1 MTSFADATGGLTI
14 VDAGGLATIGA
25 VGSGASGDVT
35 ITNSQAGVTF
45 SSTVDAGTLLITDT
59 TGTVTVQGDLTAATL
74 TTANQDYNVQFD
86 EDVTITADASF
97 LNTGTVA
104 LGSANDDV
112 LVFNGG
118 INTTGAG
125 SNPSGTTLAGTL
137 RTSGDQ
143 VDLGA
148 VTLGAD
154 SVIDTTNN
162 GGSASG
168 AGLNIVSVDADDA
181 SGQDRTLTL
190 NSGTGGTIAVSGAV
204 GGTEALAGLDITNS
218 NGATFSGAV
227 TVSDGSGV
235 LDISDTE
242 DTMDVTFSGDVTAVT
257 LTTTGNLYDVIF
269 QEDVTVTN
277 DVTFAAIR
285 NLDIGGAT
293 DDTAT
298 FTGGL
303 DTATNVTGTVTIAGT
318 INTTNTQMDLGAVTL
333 AADTTLDTGN
343 AAAGVLNVGAVT
355 SGTNALTLDSGSTA
369 GATIGLT
376 SFADAT
382 GGLTI
387 VDAGGL
393 ATIGAVGSGA
403 SGDVTITN
411 SQAGVTFSST
421 VDAGT
426 LLITDTTGTV
436 TVQGDLT
443 AATLTTANQDYNVQ
457 FDEDVTIT
465 ADASFLNTGTVALG
479 SANDDVL
486 VFNGGINTTGAGS
499 NPSGTTLAGT
509 LRTSG
514 DQVDLGAVTLGADSV
529 IDTTNNGGSASG
541 AGLNI
546 VSVDADDASGQDRTL
561 TLNSGT
567 GGTIAVS
574 GAVGGTEALA
584 GLDITNSNGATFSG
598 AVTVSDGSGVLD
610 ISDTEDTMDVTFSGD
625 VTAVTLTTT
634 GNLYDV
640 IFQEDVTVTNDV
652 TFAAIRN
659 LDIGGA
665 TDDTATFTG
674 GLDTATNVTG
684 TVTIAG
690 TINTTNTQMDLGAV
704 TLAADTT
711 LDTGNAAAG
720 VLNVGAVTSG
730 TNALTLDSGSTAGAT
745 IGLTSFAD
753 ATGGLTIRDAGGL
766 ATIGAVGSGASGDVT
781 ITNSQAGVTFSSTVD
796 AGTLAITDTADNQD
810 ITFSGDVTA
819 VTLTTTGNL
828 YDVIFQEDVTV
839 TNDVTFAAIRN
850 LDIGGATDDTAT
862 FTGGLDTATNVTGTV
877 TIAGTINT
885 TNTQMDLGAVTLA
898 ADTTLDTGNAAAGVL
913 NVGAVTSGTNA
924 LTLDSGSTAG
934 ATIGLTSF
942 ADATGGLTIVDAG
955 GLATIG
961 AVGSGASGDVTIT
974 NSQAGVTFSSTVD
987 AGTLLITDTTGTVT
1001 VQGDLTAA
1009 TLTTANQDYNVQFDE
1024 DVTITADASFLNTG
1038 TVALGSA
1045 NDDVLVFNGGIN
1057 TTGAGSNPS
1066 GTTLAGTL
1074 RTSGDQVD
1082 LGAVTLGAD
1091 SVIDTT
1097 NNGGSASGAGLNIVS
1112 VDADDA
1118 SGQDRTLTL
1127 NSGTGGTIAVSGAV
1141 GGTEALAG
1149 LDITNSNG
1157 ATFSG
1162 AVTVSDG
1169 SGVLDISDTED
1180 TMDVTFSGDVTAVTL
1195 TTTGNLYD
1203 VIFQEDVTVTNDV
1216 TFAAIRNLD
1225 IGGATDDTAT
1235 FTGGLDTATN
1245 VTGTVTI
1252 AGTIN
1257 TTNTQMDLGAV
1268 TLAADTTL
1276 DTGNAAAGVLNVGA
1290 VTSGTNA
1297 LTLDSGST
1305 AGATIGLTS
1314 FADATGGLTIV
1325 DAGGLAT
1332 IGAVGSGASGDVTIT
1347 NSQAGVTFSSTV
1359 DAGTLLITDTTGTV
1373 TVQGDLTAATLT
1385 TANQDYN
1392 VQFDEDVTITA
1403 DASFLNTGTVA
1414 LGSANDDVL
1423 VFNGGI
1429 NTTGAGSNPSGTTLA
1444 GTLRTSGDQVDLGAV
1459 TLGADSVIDTTNNG
1473 GSASG
1478 AGLNIVSVDADDASG
1493 QDRTLTLNSG
1503 TGGTIA
1509 VSGAVGGTEA
1519 LAGLDITNSNGAT
1532 FSGAV
1537 TVSDGSGV
1545 LDISDTEDT
1554 MDVTFSGDVTA
1565 VTLTTTGNLYD
1576 VIFQEDVTVTNDVT
1590 FAAIRNLDIGGATD
1604 DTATFTGGLDT
1615 ATNVTGTVTIAG
1627 TVQTEGAQ
1635 IDLGAVTLAAATL
1648 L

>member
-1 MTSFADATGGLTI
+1 MSSSRCIKCRSSDQWNQRVDPGFGGSTAGATIGLTSFADATGGLTIRDAGGLATIGAVGSGASGDVTITNSQAGVTFSSTVDAGTLAITDTADNQDITFSGDVTAVTLTTTGNLYDVIFQEDVTVTNDVTFAAIRNLDIGGATDDTATFTGGLDTATNVTGTVTIAGTINTTNTQMDLGAVTLAADTTLDTGNAAAGVLNVGAVTSGTNALTLDSGSTAGATIGLTSFADATGGLTI

-924 LTLDSGSTAG
+924 LTSGFWIYCRS
-934 ATIGLTSF
+934 
-942 ADATGGLTIVDAG
+942 
-955 GLATIG
+955 
-961 AVGSGASGDVTIT
+961 
-974 NSQAGVTFSSTVD
+974 
-987 AGTLLITDTTGTVT
+987 
-1001 VQGDLTAA
+1001 
-1009 TLTTANQDYNVQFDE
+1009 
-1024 DVTITADASFLNTG
+1024 
-1038 TVALGSA
+1038 
-1045 NDDVLVFNGGIN
+1045 NDW
-1057 TTGAGSNPS
+1057 
-1066 GTTLAGTL
+1066 
-1074 RTSGDQVD
+1074 
-1082 LGAVTLGAD
+1082 
-1091 SVIDTT
+1091 
-1097 NNGGSASGAGLNIVS
+1097 
-1112 VDADDA
+1112 
-1118 SGQDRTLTL
+1118 
-1127 NSGTGGTIAVSGAV
+1127 
-1141 GGTEALAG
+1141 
-1149 LDITNSNG
+1149 
-1157 ATFSG
+1157 
-1162 AVTVSDG
+1162 
-1169 SGVLDISDTED
+1169 
-1180 TMDVTFSGDVTAVTL
+1180 
-1195 TTTGNLYD
+1195 
-1203 VIFQEDVTVTNDV
+1203 
-1216 TFAAIRNLD
+1216 
-1225 IGGATDDTAT
+1225 
-1235 FTGGLDTATN
+1235 
-1245 VTGTVTI
+1245 
-1252 AGTIN
+1252 
-1257 TTNTQMDLGAV
+1257 
-1268 TLAADTTL
+1268 
-1276 DTGNAAAGVLNVGA
+1276 
-1290 VTSGTNA
+1290 
-1297 LTLDSGST
+1297 
-1305 AGATIGLTS
+1305 
-1314 FADATGGLTIV
+1314 
-1325 DAGGLAT
+1325 
-1332 IGAVGSGASGDVTIT
+1332 
-1347 NSQAGVTFSSTV
+1347 
-1359 DAGTLLITDTTGTV
+1359 
-1373 TVQGDLTAATLT
+1373 
-1385 TANQDYN
+1385 
-1392 VQFDEDVTITA
+1392 
-1403 DASFLNTGTVA
+1403 
-1414 LGSANDDVL
+1414 
-1423 VFNGGI
+1423 
-1429 NTTGAGSNPSGTTLA
+1429 
-1444 GTLRTSGDQVDLGAV
+1444 
-1459 TLGADSVIDTTNNG
+1459 
-1473 GSASG
+1473 
-1478 AGLNIVSVDADDASG
+1478 
-1493 QDRTLTLNSG
+1493 
-1503 TGGTIA
+1503 
-1509 VSGAVGGTEA
+1509 
-1519 LAGLDITNSNGAT
+1519 
-1532 FSGAV
+1532 
-1537 TVSDGSGV
+1537 
-1545 LDISDTEDT
+1545 
-1554 MDVTFSGDVTA
+1554 
-1565 VTLTTTGNLYD
+1565 
-1576 VIFQEDVTVTNDVT
+1576 
-1590 FAAIRNLDIGGATD
+1590 
-1604 DTATFTGGLDT
+1604 
-1615 ATNVTGTVTIAG
+1615 
-1627 TVQTEGAQ
+1627 
-1635 IDLGAVTLAAATL
+1635 IDLICRRDWRIDDC
-1648 L
+1648 